1 MYFIGVDAHLARLVV
16 CVMNEEREVV
26 AKARISPGE
35 KEALSKLTRRY
46 RPAKIALEASGCV
59 TWLIDFLQEKVEE
72 VVLAHPSKLRVI
84 SQTVK
89 KTDKVDARVL
99 AELLSMDY
107 VPRAYIAT
115 EQERS
120 DRTLVRTVNYLQKA
134 QRRAKQ
140 RIRFAL
146 NRNNWSPPIPD
157 VFSKKGRQ
165 WLVKQPWK
173 GGERLEIQSAL
184 AMLDTIS
191 EQRKRLDKMI
201 ARRMKNQA
209 EARRLRTIPGFG
221 PLTIVALL
229 SMLGDWKRFSS
240 SSEVAAFFGLVPRV
254 NQSSQRCHLGHIT
267 RQGDPFV
274 RGLLVEASWQAIR
287 KSKRLRQVFDRI
299 AKRRGRK
306 IAIVAI
312 ARRLLLIAMALL
324 REQTVFGKAHETVRR
339 IAA

>member
-1 MYFIGVDAHLARLVV
+1 MYFIGMDAHKARLVI
-16 CVMNEEREVV
+16 CVMNGDREVV
-26 AKARISPGE
+26 AKARISCGE
-35 KEALSKLTRRY
+35 TETLSKLTQRY
-46 RPAKIALEASGCV
+46 RPAKVVLEASGCV
-59 TWLIDFLQEKVEE
+59 TWLIDFLRDKVEE
-72 VVLAHPSKLRVI
+72 VVLAHPNKLRVI

-89 KTDKVDARVL
+89 KTDKVDAQVL

-107 VPRAYIAT
+107 VPRAYIAN

-120 DRTLVRTVNYLQKA
+120 DRTLVRTVIYLQKA

-146 NRNNWSPPIPD
+146 NRNNWQSPVRD

-165 WLVKQPWK
+165 WLIKQPWK
-173 GGERLEIQSAL
+173 GGERLEIESAL
-184 AMLDTIS
+184 AMLDTIA
-191 EQRKRLDKMI
+191 EQRERLDKMI
-201 ARRMKNQA
+201 GQRMRDQMDA
-209 EARRLRTIPGFG
+209 QRLRTIPGFG
-221 PLTIVALL
+221 PLTIVAFL
-229 SMLGDWKRFSS
+229 SILGDWRRFSS

-267 RQGDPFV
+267 RQGDPYV
-274 RGLLVEASWQAIR
+274 RSLLVEAAWQSIR

-312 ARRLLLIAMALL
+312 ARRLAVIAMALL
-324 REQTVFGKAHETVRR
+324 REQTVFGKPHETVKK